1 MDGIVS
7 DPSIHSPGD
16 ENGSGKWLA
25 SDAGGHKFTFQSNQ
39 RATDP
44 CQSMECQ
51 VHVRSD
57 SALPT
62 YLILALE
69 VPPQTIEQ
77 VQGLSLAI
85 NCPAAYHGLKII
97 ICCREVQ
104 LEESPNCLSV
114 SIRLLVFQHL
124 IPHATLNDMTRT
136 PVPEAKVQCRKDP
149 WNTRRRV
156 CQPS

>member
-39 RATDP
+39 WATDP
-44 CQSMECQ
+44 CQWMECQ

-57 SALPT
+57 SALP
-62 YLILALE
+62 ILALE

-104 LEESPNCLSV
+104 LKESPNCLSV
-114 SIRLLVFQHL
+114 SIKLLVFSISSHM
-124 IPHATLNDMTRT
+124 PPLNDMTRT
-136 PVPEAKVQCRKDP
+136 PVPEVKV
-149 WNTRRRV
+149 
-156 CQPS
+156 